1 MLTWHMNTK
10 CQEEPRNFDLHK
22 ASPIKAAYTGTQRF
36 EDVLSCEGLR
46 WEIAHASLRD
56 LCWECEKEA
65 FMSLHISLRYQASD
79 RISLIQLWNFNFR
92 WEWKCVWWFW
102 VGVLVSVALDEMQ
115 RLSLEVKEGDDEGSV
130 QLRRG
135 HCTDCCLS
143 WGPCTR
149 TGGFHSSDLMWRT
162 IFLSWEAKRDSS
174 GFCELEVA
182 YC

>member
-149 TGGFHSSDLMWRT
+149 TGGFHSSDLMWGT
-162 IFLSWEAKRDSS
+162 IFLSWEA
-174 GFCELEVA
+174 
-182 YC
+182 